1 MQFSL
6 APWDIVQHLYTHP
19 ILESGKENYVPP
31 EHFTH
36 KAVWILKYLW
46 YRVFTKT
53 TELINYLRA
62 LLLYFTSC
70 KSSKIYLC
78 SNQYYAGLWHFEKWL
93 VLSINSINITS
104 LSILCVITNMQLN
117 EGEGIYADSY
127 TAFLCNK
134 SCNNKI
140 IFSST

>member
-1 MQFSL
+1 MKFSL

-19 ILESGKENYVPP
+19 TLESGEENYVPP
-31 EHFTH
+31 EHFTRI
-36 KAVWILKYLW
+36 AVWILKYLW

-62 LLLYFTSC
+62 LLVYLTSF

-78 SNQYYAGLWHFEKWL
+78 ISQYYASLRHFEKWL

-104 LSILCVITNMQLN
+104 LST
-117 EGEGIYADSY
+117 
-127 TAFLCNK
+127 
-134 SCNNKI
+134 
-140 IFSST
+140 